1 MSVTRIA
8 LPVLALL
15 LALGNECAAQAQCAE
30 SRSVRYQPSDAGFKD
45 AVQFHNDRVMKTG
58 PDARL
63 QPEGDWTL
71 SAETLDYLVVRYER
85 QRCDAPARPFVA
97 DCNGAACAAEGPRLR
112 AFVAG
117 DQLSISACSLSERRY
132 TENRWELGE
141 DGHWQPLSRRAEYI
155 QRCPQD

>member
-1 MSVTRIA
+1 MSLSRAASSLLV
-8 LPVLALL
+8 LL
-15 LALGNECAAQAQCAE
+15 LVLGGERAAQAQCAE

-63 QPEGDWTL
+63 QPDGDWTL
-71 SAETLDYLVVRYER
+71 SAATLDYLVVRYER
-85 QRCDAPARPFVA
+85 QRCDAPARPFLA
-97 DCNGAACAAEGPRLR
+97 DCTGAACAAAAPRLS

-117 DQLSISACSLSERRY
+117 DQLSTSACSLSERRY
-132 TENRWELGE
+132 TESRWELGE

-155 QRCPQD
+155 KRCPQD